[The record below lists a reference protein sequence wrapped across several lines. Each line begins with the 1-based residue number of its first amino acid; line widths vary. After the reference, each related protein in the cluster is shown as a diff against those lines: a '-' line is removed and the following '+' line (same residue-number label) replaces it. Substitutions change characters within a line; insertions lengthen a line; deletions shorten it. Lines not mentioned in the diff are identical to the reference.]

1 MPARTGGH
9 GSGLLRPAQ
18 GPRARLLLD
27 DGTVEHYEGLEPP
40 SWRHFG
46 RTRFLGKNFF
56 GYDTGCFCFL
66 GLYLLLVST
75 NSCLLPLYFDPG
87 YLVLPGSPKR
97 PLRVRLLKPR
107 LGAPCFALTAVRLIV
122 PCLLIYDQRW
132 YADATGV
139 GPYMK

>member
-1 MPARTGGH
+1 MHNHRHKAVLAHVRLVGDGTSKWCNVMPARTGGH

-66 GLYLLLVST
+66 GLYLLLI
-75 NSCLLPLYFDPG
+75 CLLPLYFDPS
-87 YLVLPGSPKR
+87 YLVLSGSPQR
-97 PLRVRLLKPR
+97 PCV
-107 LGAPCFALTAVRLIV
+107 
-122 PCLLIYDQRW
+122 
-132 YADATGV
+132 
-139 GPYMK
+139 